1 MRAHG
6 RAGQMGK
13 RLAIAIGVAAAGVL
27 AAGALAVPAL
37 AGQTVKIDSRV
48 IWLPDHNE
56 FCHQG
61 QCSRVAYYGQVK
73 SSKHAC
79 EVHRTVKVIRA
90 HSGRDVLVGKDSSD
104 RHGKTKVVAPG
115 HPGFYYMKV
124 LRREVRT
131 AGATFVCR
139 GDRTETIDG
148 H

>member
-1 MRAHG
+1 MTAHG
-6 RAGQMGK
+6 RAGQMG
-13 RLAIAIGVAAAGVL
+13 RRFAILIGVAAAGVL
-27 AAGALAVPAL
+27 GVGVVAVPAL
-37 AGQTVKIDSRV
+37 ADQTVKIDSRV
-48 IWLPDHNE
+48 ILLPDHNE

-79 EVHRTVKVIRA
+79 EVHRTVKVFRA
-90 HSGRDVLVGKDSSD
+90 HSGPDVLVGKDSSD
-104 RHGKTKVVAPG
+104 RHGKTKVVARV

-124 LRREVRT
+124 LRREVRA
-131 AGATFVCR
+131 AGTICR